1 MPRDV
6 VTTVYQFD
14 ELPDERARER
24 ARDWYRSLKD
34 SSDLQC
40 VIDQCVEAGQMIGI
54 TFKTHAVRLMGGG
67 TRQDPNVWW
76 SLGYCQ
82 GDGACFD
89 GAYAYA
95 PKAHHAVR
103 AEYPTDTALQAIA
116 SELFEIQKRYAYSLR
131 AVITHRGSGFSPDV
145 ECELVDRSLT
155 GDRGPRVL
163 LEADER
169 EVREI
174 MRAFCTWIYQSL
186 RTEDE
191 YQSEPAQVDENIR
204 ANEYE
209 FLITGERAS

>member
-14 ELPDERARER
+14 ELPDDRARER
-24 ARDWYRSLKD
+24 ARDWYRSLRD
-34 SSDLQC
+34 SNDLQP
-40 VIDQCVEAGQMIGI
+40 VIDQCVEAGEIIGI
-54 TFKTHAVRLMGGG
+54 TFTRHAVRLMGGG

-89 GAYAYA
+89 GSYAYA
-95 PKAHHAVR
+95 PKSKIKVR
-103 AEYPTDTALQAIA
+103 HEYPRDLALQAIA
-116 SELFEIQKRYAYSLR
+116 DELFEIQKRYAWSLR
-131 AVITHRGSGFSPDV
+131 ATITHRGSGFSPDV
-145 ECELVDRSLT
+145 ECELVDRSFSGT
-155 GDRGPRVL
+155 RGPREL
-163 LEADER
+163 LEADAR

-191 YQSEPAQVDENIR
+191 YQSEPAQVDESIR

-209 FLITGERAS
+209 FLITGERA